1 MNTKNFYWVR
11 EPENYQISDKEIKI
25 TTQAHTD
32 LWQKTYYNFVND
44 NAPLLLM
51 DTEEEYFSFT
61 VKTDF
66 SNSHTRFDQCGVVV
80 YQDSENWIKGSI
92 EYENE
97 EFQHLGSVVTNH
109 GFSDWATQEIPASV
123 KSIYYRLS

>member
-11 EPENYQISDKEIKI
+11 EPENYQISDKEIRI

-32 LWQKTYYNFVND
+32 LWQRTYYHFVND

-97 EFQHLGSVVTNH
+97 DFQHLGSVVTNH
-109 GFSDWATQEIPASV
+109 GFSDWATQ
-123 KSIYYRLS
+123 

>member
-1 MNTKNFYWVR
+1 MR

-109 GFSDWATQEIPASV
+109 GFQTGQLRKYLLLSSL
-123 KSIYYRLS
+123 SITV

>member
-1 MNTKNFYWVR
+1 
-11 EPENYQISDKEIKI
+11 
-25 TTQAHTD
+25 D

-66 SNSHTRFDQCGVVV
+66 SNSHTRFDQCGIVV

-97 EFQHLGSVVTNH
+97 DFQHLGSVVTNH
-109 GFSDWATQEIPASV
+109 GFSDWATQEIPAS
-123 KSIYYRLS
+123 

>member
-11 EPENYQISDKEIKI
+11 EPENYQISDKEIRI

-32 LWQKTYYNFVND
+32 LWQKTYYHFVND

-51 DTEEEYFSFT
+51 DTEAEYFSFT
-61 VKTDF
+61 VRTDF

-80 YQDSENWIKGSI
+80 YR
-92 EYENE
+92 
-97 EFQHLGSVVTNH
+97 
-109 GFSDWATQEIPASV
+109 GFGKLDQG
-123 KSIYYRLS
+123 LD

>member
-11 EPENYQISDKEIKI
+11 EPEHYQISEKEIRI

-32 LWQKTYYNFVND
+32 LWQKTYYHFVND

-66 SNSHTRFDQCGVVV
+66 STA
-80 YQDSENWIKGSI
+80 I
-92 EYENE
+92 
-97 EFQHLGSVVTNH
+97 LALTSV
-109 GFSDWATQEIPASV
+109 ASWFIRIR
-123 KSIYYRLS
+123 KTGLRARLSMKMRIFSIWAAL